1 MAKPIT
7 VQFNFRVPENIVE
20 LIDKDIEKT
29 GEFRNRSEWTL
40 QAMRYFLE
48 FRTKTIIERQNP
60 FNLSSASSS
69 KADEEGGGD
78 S

>member
-48 FRTKTIIERQNP
+48 FRTKTIIERQNA

-69 KADEEGGGD
+69 KTDEEGGGD